1 MPVFE
6 MTVSAPAVRAHPDV
20 PLAVIA
26 VIGIAFY
33 FPDSK
38 TRHEEIPESVM
49 AAVAPVGDADRRP

>member
-1 MPVFE
+1 
-6 MTVSAPAVRAHPDV
+6 
-20 PLAVIA
+20 